1 MKSEQERVFFDN
13 RDIQEVDAMVN
24 LLDYKPTKIGQ
35 KVLIKDCELWYTT
48 QTEKD
53 GKGGERLCWVTC
65 AQIQQQVLL
74 RFCLITSL
82 KV

>member
-53 GKGGERLCWVTC
+53 GKGGERLCWVPWKLKRKC
-65 AQIQQQVLL
+65 KQV
-74 RFCLITSL
+74 
-82 KV
+82 